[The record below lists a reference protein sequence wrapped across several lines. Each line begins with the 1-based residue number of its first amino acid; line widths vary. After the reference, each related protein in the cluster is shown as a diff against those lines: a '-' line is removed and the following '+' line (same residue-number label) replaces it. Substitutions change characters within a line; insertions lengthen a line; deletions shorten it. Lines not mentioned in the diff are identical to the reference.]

1 MVIQLTHSDIADFQA
16 GYPGQSNNL
25 KLRANLDFY
34 RNEAPMQPD
43 DLRYEEFMRKYAEDW
58 YELESNQ

>member
-1 MVIQLTHSDIADFQA
+1 MNTWINF
-16 GYPGQSNNL
+16 
-25 KLRANLDFY
+25 KELRANLDFY

-43 DLRYEEFMRKYAEDW
+43 NMRYEEFTRKYAEDW